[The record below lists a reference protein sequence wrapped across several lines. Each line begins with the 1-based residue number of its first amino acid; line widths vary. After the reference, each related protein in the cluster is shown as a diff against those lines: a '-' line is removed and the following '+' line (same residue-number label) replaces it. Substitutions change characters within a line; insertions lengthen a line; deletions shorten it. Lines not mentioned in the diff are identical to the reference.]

1 MNKRIIG
8 AAGFVF
14 CTALTL
20 SIMLA
25 CADDKDSSSNS
36 EKDSKVKESVS
47 LPKAGEIVKTDKFE
61 ITLTSVSVS
70 GIVGDKYFGEKAPEG
85 AIFLIVNYK
94 SKNITKETISA
105 YDLPKIESI
114 SDPNGTTYSEAAS
127 ATMYYKTSKGID
139 EKLISKLNP
148 GITEKNAVI
157 FEVSSDL
164 WKNKGW
170 KALVKADKE
179 IEFELK

>member
-114 SDPNGTTYSEAAS
+114 SDPNGTT
-127 ATMYYKTSKGID
+127 
-139 EKLISKLNP
+139 
-148 GITEKNAVI
+148 
-157 FEVSSDL
+157 
-164 WKNKGW
+164 
-170 KALVKADKE
+170 
-179 IEFELK
+179 